1 MSAARRDPT
10 ERFSDRAQ
18 AYASGRPGYP
28 AAIGPHLARELG
40 LAPGARIA
48 DLGSGTGLSSR
59 IFLDA
64 GFRVVGVEPNAP
76 MRAVAEAEFASQPA
90 FSSVGGMAQGTT
102 LDDSSVD
109 CIAAAQAFHWFD
121 IPATRSE
128 ALRILK
134 RPPRAVLIWNVR
146 RTDDSGFAQG
156 YEQLL
161 LRFGREYPQIR
172 DRHTDEGSISE
183 FFGGPHWRRADF
195 DNPTELDF
203 GLLSARASS
212 TSYLPGPGDA
222 GHAAMMAEL
231 RSLFEAHQR
240 GGRVAMGY
248 VTRVYYGNLDG
259 NLGATLDG
267 AGGGATVDTKGA

>member
-1 MSAARRDPT
+1 MSASHRDPT

-28 AAIGPHLARELG
+28 SGIGAHLARELG
-40 LAPGARIA
+40 LAPGDRVA

-64 GFRVVGVEPNAP
+64 GLRVVGVEPNAP
-76 MRAVAEAEFASQPA
+76 MRAVAEAEFAARAA
-90 FSSVGGMAQGTT
+90 FSSVAGTAQGTT
-102 LDDSSVD
+102 LDDASVD

-121 IPATRSE
+121 IPATRAE

-134 RPPRAVLIWNVR
+134 PPPRAVLIWNVR
-146 RTDDSGFAQG
+146 RADDSGFARG

-183 FFGGPHWRRADF
+183 FFGGPHWRRSDF

-203 GLLSARASS
+203 ELLAARVNS
-212 TSYLPGPGDA
+212 TSYLPGPRDC
-222 GHAAMMAEL
+222 GHADMMLEL
-231 RSLFEAHQR
+231 RSLFEAHQCQ
-240 GGRVAMGY
+240 GRVAMCY
-248 VTRVYYGNLDG
+248 ETRVYHGR
-259 NLGATLDG
+259 LDG
-267 AGGGATVDTKGA
+267 AIGSAAGGTAVAGTKGA

>member
-1 MSAARRDPT
+1 MSAAPRDPT
-10 ERFSDRAQ
+10 QRFSDRAQ

-28 AAIGPHLARELG
+28 PGIGAHLARELG

-64 GFRVVGVEPNAP
+64 GFQVVGVEPNAP
-76 MRAVAEAEFASQPA
+76 MRAVAEAGFASQAA
-90 FSSVGGMAQGTT
+90 FSSVGGTAQATT
-102 LDDSSVD
+102 LEDASVD

-121 IPATRSE
+121 IEATRVE

-146 RTDDSGFAQG
+146 RADDSGFARG

-172 DRHTDEGSISE
+172 DRHTDEGSISR
-183 FFGGPHWRRADF
+183 FFAGPHWRRTDF

-203 GLLSARASS
+203 ELLSARANS
-212 TSYLPGPGDA
+212 TSYLPGPRDPA
-222 GHAAMMAEL
+222 HPAMMDGL
-231 RSLFEAHQR
+231 RALFEAHQR
-240 GGRVAMGY
+240 HGRVAMCY
-248 VTRVYYGNLDG
+248 ETRVYYGS
-259 NLGATLDG
+259 LDG
-267 AGGGATVDTKGA
+267 ADGSAVGATRGV